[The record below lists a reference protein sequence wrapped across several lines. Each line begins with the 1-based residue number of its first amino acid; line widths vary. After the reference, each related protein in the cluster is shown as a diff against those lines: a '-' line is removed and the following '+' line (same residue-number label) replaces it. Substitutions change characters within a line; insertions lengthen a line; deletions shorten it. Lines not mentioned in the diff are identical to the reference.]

1 MRDPY
6 QVLGVPS
13 TATDDEVKKAYR
25 DLARKYHPDNYHDN
39 PLADLAQERMK
50 EINEAYE
57 TIQSQRKA
65 ARSGGGYSGTA
76 GYGGYNPGYNT
87 GYSSAAYGAGTA
99 RLQRV
104 RMAISQGNLNLA
116 EELLNAQSD
125 HDAEWNFL
133 KGVICTRRGW
143 LDEARRYYQTAVPD
157 GAGQRGVPAGTGY
170 VGGAAER
177 LPAQRLRLRHH
188 RQLRQYRL
196 SAAVRHQP
204 VLQRAGRACLFL
216 LTVERAAS
224 LFPIKRRR

>member
-57 TIQSQRKA
+57 SIQSQRKA
-65 ARSGGGYSGTA
+65 ARNGGGYSGTA
-76 GYGGYNPGYNT
+76 GAAGYGA
-87 GYSSAAYGAGTA
+87 GYSSPYGTGAT

-116 EELLNAQSD
+116 EELLNAQTD

-143 LDEARRYYQTAVPD
+143 LDEARQYFQTAVQMDPD
-157 GAGQRGVPAGTGY
+157 DPEYQQALDMAEGRQSTYRPAGYGSVTTGGCDNTDCLRLCGISLCCNALGVP
-170 VGGAAER
+170 V
-177 LPAQRLRLRHH
+177 
-188 RQLRQYRL
+188 
-196 SAAVRHQP
+196 
-204 VLQRAGRACLFL
+204 CFC
-216 LTVERAAS
+216 
-224 LFPIKRRR
+224 